1 MTITNNDWA
10 QVTGRSKLTCMVD
23 GCNFKAK
30 TWVTHSV
37 SQGWDLNG
45 VWQRASVRN
54 KHVCH
59 DCSDELQAV
68 FEGWNRLEW

>member
-10 QVTGRSKLTCMVD
+10 QVTGRSKLICMVD
-23 GCNFKAK
+23 NCDFKAK

-45 VWQRASVRN
+45 VWQRVGVRN
-54 KHVCH
+54 KHVCY

-68 FEGWNRLEW
+68 FGWNRLEW